1 VIIHVAIGFAM
12 LLANRRYLRGLDEM
26 QQRIMLDAITL
37 CLGVGL
43 VIGLSY
49 ELLEDIRLITFQP
62 EMQHLVLIMYL
73 TYAGAI
79 KAGNRKYQ

>member
-1 VIIHVAIGFAM
+1 M
-12 LLANRRYLRGLDEM
+12 N
-26 QQRIMLDAITL
+26 
-37 CLGVGL
+37 
-43 VIGLSY
+43 Y

-62 EMQHLVLIMYL
+62 EIQHLVLIMYL